1 MRGRCGRFGYALD
14 MLEYRN
20 VAEDMQKRKRGNR
33 RSAGDWKRKRGG
45 RRNGREKRERRE
57 SVKRRH
63 G

>member
-1 MRGRCGRFGYALD
+1 

-57 SVKRRH
+57 SVKRRN